1 MENNYSSQYSGEQV
15 DAAVEYFL
23 RHSQTEEGSYDYTS
37 TIFCESSIAP
47 TVPFDT
53 KSLPTP
59 MPKVFPFAGT
69 DGNLWYDI
77 PNTSSKDWYQCVLKI
92 NSDSGKVVSQGSVI
106 KITGDKGDGGSS
118 GGDGSDGKDGQDGK
132 DGEDGNFTEFRYKR
146 SDQYAIYLTDTQK
159 QSRYPEGWS
168 TNWDTV
174 DVESYTELKS
184 SIEYRFDVYLC
195 SFVTGTS
202 AITGTTYFTSL
213 SSNPTFAQI
222 SSAFSNK
229 HQGVSL
235 VITDEQQ
242 AIIVECY
249 KKFRAIYNRCSSPS
263 TTETPLACNTD
274 YHKVWTD
281 YVDLDH
287 FWVLFQINAVIA
299 ADGSVVREWS
309 DPQRIQ
315 GVDGKPGPKG
325 SNGIDGIPGV
335 NIGIAFCLGTE
346 TTYNAVNPT
355 GSSYANKYLG
365 LFQAGT
371 RWYRE
376 TPAVTTDYPYI
387 WATQCRYKVNT
398 GKNGNDVYTMEDS
411 WSVPR
416 RYTGLN
422 GVTTHETVYTRNPI
436 IYPAGIFTLNTT
448 YANDGKRAPY
458 VYYDGCYYYL
468 SAQGTFTSDR
478 ASSNPKTAT
487 AYWTLMEHFEALFAE
502 VGIIANGLVGSAVF
516 NGDYMFSQQ
525 GLDHEGAFSTH
536 YEGFLT
542 HYSSGAT
549 LTNPYDAN
557 ADFTPNICINFRTGQ
572 MWSRT
577 ISNEISKATAG
588 ISLTVQE
595 NINGQLRQAGIEITS
610 SGVHVTGQFTGTMDG
625 TFNGKV
631 SAKSLEVLND
641 SGNPVIVFDTYKESM
656 GTPSGGTAPE
666 EGTPVLLVNHKG
678 AQYLVSMVKLV
689 PTGASGTYRQTNP
702 VIKALYTT
710 TSPTNSTIGTQ
721 GSANYHVITKAPYL
735 TLLNSDGTATSNVI
749 TADLYNSSGTKV
761 NWSSYLNRYYS
772 GTLVEEYPEKTDLGA
787 GVWAFKVVGSF
798 ATASDIYNGTPSVK
812 MIATCGTDT
821 VQSTDSNNRPH
832 ITHRAVYYSET
843 AYVYNKISIQNG
855 IITRG
860 TTNRAICQYSYPS
873 NGHRKT
879 GSGYRYLAA
888 QYYSN
893 VYPLIGSS
901 STPISSSY
909 FMQQHTTAQE
919 VTNTELDESAKIVG
933 VRPVQPDL
941 KVVS

>member
-1 MENNYSSQYSGEQV
+1 MESNYSSQYSGEQV

-23 RHSQTEEGSYDYTS
+23 RHSQIEEGSYDYTS
-37 TIFCESSIAP
+37 TVFCESSVAP
-47 TVPFDT
+47 AVPFNT
-53 KSLPTP
+53 SSLPTP

-69 DGNLWYDI
+69 DGNLWYDV

-92 NSDSGKVVSQGSVI
+92 NSDSGKVVSQGSII
-106 KITGDKGDGGSS
+106 KLSGDKGDGGSS
-118 GGDGSDGKDGQDGK
+118 GGDGSDGKDGQDGN

-146 SDQYAIYLTDTQK
+146 SSQYAIYLTDTQK

-195 SFVTGTS
+195 SFVTSTS
-202 AITGTTYFTSL
+202 AIIDTTYFTSL

-222 SSAFSNK
+222 SSTFSNN
-229 HQGVSL
+229 HQGASL
-235 VITDEQQ
+235 SITDEQQ

-263 TTETPLACNTD
+263 NTETPLACNTD

-281 YVDLDH
+281 YVDIDH

-335 NIGIAFCLGTE
+335 NIGIAFALGTE

-355 GSSYANKYLG
+355 SSSYVNNYLG

-376 TPAVTTDYPYI
+376 TPSVTTDYPYI
-387 WATQCRYKVNT
+387 WVTQCRYKVNQDS
-398 GKNGNDVYTMEDS
+398 NGNDIYTMEDS
-411 WSVPR
+411 WSTPR

-478 ASSNPKTAT
+478 ESSNPKTAT
-487 AYWTLMEHFEALFAE
+487 TYWTLMEHFEALFAE

-525 GLDHEGAFSTH
+525 GLDYNGAFSTH

-542 HYSSGAT
+542 HYSTGDQ

-557 ADFTPNICINFRTGQ
+557 ADFTPNICINFKTGQ
-572 MWSRT
+572 LWSRT
-577 ISNEISKATAG
+577 ISNEISEASAN

-595 NINGQLRQAGIEITS
+595 NINGQLKQAGIEITS
-610 SGVHVTGQFTGTMDG
+610 SGVHVTGQFSGTMDG

-641 SGNPVIVFDTYKESM
+641 AGTPVIVFDTYKEAM

-666 EGTPVLLVNHKG
+666 VGTPVLLVNHKG

-689 PTGASGTYRQTNP
+689 TGGASGTYRQTNP
-702 VIKALYTT
+702 VIDDLYTT

-721 GSANYHVITKAPYL
+721 GSANYHIITKAPYL

-749 TADLYNSSGTKV
+749 TADLYDSAGAKV

-798 ATASDIYNGTPSVK
+798 ANVTNIYNGKPTTKIV
-812 MIATCGTDT
+812 AAYGEVT
-821 VQSTDSNNRPH
+821 VNSTDSQGRPDSS
-832 ITHRAVYYSET
+832 RRPVYYNET
-843 AYVYNKISIQNG
+843 AYVYSKISINNG
-855 IITRG
+855 ILTKLD
-860 TTNRAICQYSYPS
+860 THRAICQYSYPS
-873 NGHRKT
+873 EGQRKT
-879 GSGYRYLAA
+879 GSGYRYLATMTA
-888 QYYSN
+888 TAYYL
-893 VYPLIGSS
+893 YGSS
-901 STPISSSY
+901 SSPVQSNY
-909 FMQQHTTAQE
+909 FMKQYTTAQE
-919 VTNTELDESAKIVG
+919 VTTQELTQSAAIVILN
-933 VRPVQPDL
+933 QNQ
-941 KVVS
+941 